1 MTNTGFFLIK
11 LFNLV
16 QWEQEDP
23 SGACHGKVGN
33 GRPFFK
39 VYLDLLRASSMLA

>member
-16 QWEQEDP
+16 QWEEEDP
-23 SGACHGKVGN
+23 SGAWHGKVGN
-33 GRPFFK
+33 RRPFFK
-39 VYLDLLRASSMLA
+39 VCLDLL